1 MTLVTAPFG
10 TFASL
15 ACMQDW
21 PYPILAAPA
30 PEKSMKA
37 ALLPLALLLAPGAAQ
52 AHSSHDK
59 VRLGCDVRSDYSVR
73 PYRQAFLFSREGST
87 PGEIGIG
94 GGRLFIDGKEIVLAD
109 ADHARL
115 REMDVEMKVLAPQIE
130 KVTLEAIEIAFT
142 ALTEVARGLSST
154 PEKTV
159 AGLERSHRQM
169 MAEIRSKPMGVFNEG
184 AMEGIIGPIIT
195 RFVPDIVGGAVSTA
209 MKAAFSGEQ
218 ESKKFEARI
227 KHMERE
233 LDTRVEAR
241 AKALE
246 PLADAMCQRLNRL
259 DALDDALEFRLPS
272 GEPMQLLSVDP
283 SRHKH

>member
-1 MTLVTAPFG
+1 
-10 TFASL
+10 
-15 ACMQDW
+15 
-21 PYPILAAPA
+21 
-30 PEKSMKA
+30 MKA
-37 ALLPLALLLAPGAAQ
+37 ALLPLALLLASGVAQ
-52 AHSSHDK
+52 AHSTHDG

-87 PGEIGIG
+87 PAEVGIG
-94 GGRLFIDGKEIVLAD
+94 GGRLFIDGKEISLAE
-109 ADHARL
+109 ADYARL
-115 REMDVEMKVLAPQIE
+115 REMEGEMKALAPQIE

-169 MAEIRSKPMGVFNEG
+169 MTEIRNKPMGVFNED
-184 AMEGIIGPIIT
+184 AMEGIIEPIIT
-195 RFVPDIVGGAVSTA
+195 KFVPDIVGGVVSTA
-209 MKAAFSGEQ
+209 LKAAFSGE
-218 ESKKFEARI
+218 EASKKFEARI
-227 KHMERE
+227 KHMESE

-259 DALDDALEFRLPS
+259 DALDDALEFRLPN

-283 SRHKH
+283 SRQKH

>member
-1 MTLVTAPFG
+1 MTLVMAPFG
-10 TFASL
+10 TFNRL

-21 PYPILAAPA
+21 PHWLLAAPTT
-30 PEKSMKA
+30 EMTMKA
-37 ALLPLALLLAPGAAQ
+37 ALLPLALLLASGAAQ
-52 AHSSHDK
+52 AHSTHDGG
-59 VRLGCDVRSDYSVR
+59 RIGCDVKSDYSVR

-87 PGEIGIG
+87 PAEIGIG
-94 GGRLFIDGKEIVLAD
+94 GGRLFIDGKEISLVE

-115 REMDVEMKVLAPQIE
+115 REMEGEMKAMAPQIE
-130 KVTLEAIEIAFT
+130 KVMLEAIEIAFT
-142 ALTEVARGLSST
+142 ALTEVARGLSNT

-169 MAEIRSKPMGVFNEG
+169 MAEIRNKPMGVLDG
-184 AMEGIIGPIIT
+184 DAMEAIIEPTIT
-195 RFVPDIVGGAVSTA
+195 KFVPDIVGGAVSTA
-209 MKAAFSGEQ
+209 LKAAFSGEA
-218 ESKKFEARI
+218 ELKKFEARI
-227 KHMERE
+227 KQMESE

-246 PLADAMCQRLNRL
+246 PLADALCQRLNRL
-259 DALDDALEFRLPS
+259 DSLDDALEYRLPS

>member
-1 MTLVTAPFG
+1 
-10 TFASL
+10 
-15 ACMQDW
+15 
-21 PYPILAAPA
+21 
-30 PEKSMKA
+30 MKA
-37 ALLPLALLLAPGAAQ
+37 ALLPLALLLASSAAQ
-52 AHSSHDK
+52 AHSNQDGA
-59 VRLGCDVRSDYSVR
+59 RLGCNVRSDYSVR
-73 PYRQAFLFSREGST
+73 PYRQAFLFSRESAT

-94 GGRLFIDGKEIVLAD
+94 GGRLFIDGKEIVLDD

-115 REMDVEMKVLAPQIE
+115 REMEVEMKVLAPQIE
-130 KVTLEAIEIAFT
+130 KVTLEAIDIAFT

-154 PEKTV
+154 PDRTV

-169 MAEIRSKPMGVFNEG
+169 MAEIGNQPMGVFNEG
-184 AMEGIIGPIIT
+184 AMKGIIDPNIT
-195 RFVPDIVGGAVSTA
+195 KFVPDIVGGAVSTA
-209 MKAAFSGEQ
+209 MKAAFSGEG
-218 ESKKFEARI
+218 ETRKFEARI
-227 KHMERE
+227 KQMERE

-283 SRHKH
+283 SRNKH